1 MRKNMAAGVV
11 SRNKWKT
18 APVFLPLRDDVA
30 YGKIR
35 IAEFA
40 FDTGDTLYMEE
51 KKLREIQIETENIFD
66 GVILNVK
73 RDQVRL
79 PNGHQSVREVI
90 RHVGAV
96 CVVPVTDDGR
106 IAVERQYRY
115 PIDQVITEIPAG
127 KLDSREEDRLHA
139 AKRELMEET
148 GITAD
153 HWTDM
158 GLYYPAAAY
167 SDEKITMYLA
177 QGLHMGEQHLDDD
190 EFLNVEFVPL
200 TNIVEDIL
208 SGKITDG
215 KTQAAVLKAAMLIE
229 KQKREKH

>member
-1 MRKNMAAGVV
+1 
-11 SRNKWKT
+11 
-18 APVFLPLRDDVA
+18 
-30 YGKIR
+30 
-35 IAEFA
+35 
-40 FDTGDTLYMEE
+40 MEE
-51 KKLREIQIETENIFD
+51 AKLREIQTDSENIFS

-106 IAVERQYRY
+106 VVIERQYRY

-139 AKRELMEET
+139 AQRELKEET

-153 HWTDM
+153 SWTDM

-177 QGLHMGEQHLDDD
+177 QGLHMGEQRLDED
-190 EFLNVEFVPL
+190 EFLNVELIPMEEVIEEIL
-200 TNIVEDIL
+200 T
-208 SGKITDG
+208 GKITDG
-215 KTQAAVLKAAMLIE
+215 KTQAAILKASMLLK
-229 KQKREKH
+229 KQRA